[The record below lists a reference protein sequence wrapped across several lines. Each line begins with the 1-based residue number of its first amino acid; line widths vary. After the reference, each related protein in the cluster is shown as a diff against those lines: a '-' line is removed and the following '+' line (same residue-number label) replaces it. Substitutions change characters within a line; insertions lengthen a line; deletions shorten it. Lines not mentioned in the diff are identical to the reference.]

1 MFHVSST
8 FFKLHPPN
16 DPLFSCFPTA
26 SLFTVILKVFMFVK
40 VVKKAQIF
48 TVSPSVFKLVQ
59 LFLTLILIEQGS
71 WMLLESG
78 GGG

>member
-1 MFHVSST
+1 MLVPHFSSYTHPLTHCFHV
-8 FFKLHPPN
+8 
-16 DPLFSCFPTA
+16 CPTA

-48 TVSPSVFKLVQ
+48 TVSPSVFKIVQ

-78 GGG
+78 GG